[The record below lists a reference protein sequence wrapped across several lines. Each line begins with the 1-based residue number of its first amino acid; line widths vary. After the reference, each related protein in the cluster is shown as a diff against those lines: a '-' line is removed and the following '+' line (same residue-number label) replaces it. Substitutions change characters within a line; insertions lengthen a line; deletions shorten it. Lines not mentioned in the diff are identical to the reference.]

1 MANGGIRGYGTVEG
15 LDELIAQIER
25 VSKIPKRALSKAAR
39 EGMRKPL
46 AQARKDAP
54 EESGALKKGI
64 KSVLEKSSKRS
75 KFKSIYQMVFDKK
88 KTEIFKGKKIIRQ
101 GLYGA
106 NPPKEYGFYP
116 VSMEYGYLVKGGRRE
131 GKHFLAKAIEDNQD
145 ESAKIVVRVLTE
157 EIDRAIG
164 GNLP

>member
-1 MANGGIRGYGTVEG
+1 MGNGGIRGYGSVDG
-15 LDELIAQIER
+15 LDELIRQIER
-25 VSKIPKRALSKAAR
+25 IEKIPKRALSKAAR

-54 EESGALKKGI
+54 KETGTLKKGI

-75 KFKSIYQMVFDKK
+75 KFKSIYQMVFDKRL
-88 KTEIFKGKKIIRQ
+88 TEVFRGKKIIRP

-106 NPPKEYGFYP
+106 NPPKEYGYYP
-116 VSMEYGYLVKGGRRE
+116 VSMEYGYKAKE
-131 GKHFLAKAIEDNQD
+131 GYRPGKYFLSKAIEQNQD
-145 ESAKIVVRVLTE
+145 ESAKIVVRVLTD

-164 GNLP
+164 GN

>member
-88 KTEIFKGKKIIRQ
+88 KTEIFKGKKIIRP

-106 NPPKEYGFYP
+106 
-116 VSMEYGYLVKGGRRE
+116 
-131 GKHFLAKAIEDNQD
+131 
-145 ESAKIVVRVLTE
+145 
-157 EIDRAIG
+157 
-164 GNLP
+164 